1 MNWKK
6 LSTYLLLQA
15 LVSILPAGHAAAE
28 VQLTLIPSSSGN
40 VFILQGTNLE
50 GLAVMDFDF
59 SYDESVMENPKA
71 VRGDLFPSDAIFD
84 FNPFAPGAIHLF
96 TKTGKAAIKGSGTIA
111 TISFEG
117 VENAEGSLEII
128 NTNLVSGAS
137 TPVIA
142 RVRTLGR
149 PAQPPQPK
157 TEPVQDSNATAQA
170 VQVQASPDQTT
181 TVTPTTTTSTG
192 TGTVTTTANQAV
204 QAASNQTRAVT
215 SSTSS
220 TPGTVML
227 PASQPEKETIAAST
241 APAPSEAQPVER
253 QAAASPSQYRAAPET
268 PVPAPAVP
276 LKSVTYQ
283 SVLERI
289 KEFSGAR
296 TPKNLT
302 DLFRPASGQIVRQE
316 PAVAI
321 SDGESVVSLRIEL
334 PLTLKETP
342 SFSLRK
348 ASMASLQQLDDGSWL
363 IEAKPLKNTVEAR
376 LTINCDGS
384 TVQFPLVV
392 APPLEPVTVVSNG
405 STEEG
410 FIRYLKSKEPGSD
423 LNGDGKSDY
432 LDDYIFTANYLARQ
446 NNPKPKPAGEK
457 LP

>member
-157 TEPVQDSNATAQA
+157 PEPIQASTATAQA
-170 VQVQASPDQTT
+170 VQVQASSDQTA
-181 TVTPTTTTSTG
+181 TVTTTTSAG
-192 TGTVTTTANQAV
+192 TGTVTATANQAV
-204 QAASNQTRAVT
+204 RTASDQTRAVT
-215 SSTSS
+215 SSASS

-241 APAPSEAQPVER
+241 APAPPEAQPAER
-253 QAAASPSQYRAAPET
+253 QTAASTAQYRAAPET
-268 PVPAPAVP
+268 SVPAQAVP

-302 DLFRPASGQIVRQE
+302 DLFRPASGRIVRQE

-392 APPLEPVTVVSNG
+392 APPLEPGSVISNG

-423 LNGDGKSDY
+423 LNGDGRFDY
-432 LDDYIFTANYLARQ
+432 VDDYIFTANYLARQ
-446 NNPKPKPAGEK
+446 NDSKPKPAGEK